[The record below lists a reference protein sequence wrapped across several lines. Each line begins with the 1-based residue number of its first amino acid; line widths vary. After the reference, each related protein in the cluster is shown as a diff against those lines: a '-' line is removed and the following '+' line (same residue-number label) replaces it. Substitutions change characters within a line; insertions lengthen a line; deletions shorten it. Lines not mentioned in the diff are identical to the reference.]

1 MHKRE
6 AYMSRTTI
14 DLDDKL
20 IEDLMQ
26 ATDAPSKKALIEDAL
41 REKLNRIRREELIS
55 MIGSGAMD
63 MTLEEL
69 KEWRR
74 MSMPRTF
81 DLE

>member
-1 MHKRE
+1 
-6 AYMSRTTI
+6 MSRTTI

-20 IEDLMQ
+20 IEDLME
-26 ATDAPSKKALIEDAL
+26 ATKAPTKKAAIEDAL
-41 REKLNRIRREELIS
+41 RDKLNRIRREELIA
-55 MIGSGAMD
+55 MIGSGAID

-81 DLE
+81 DVE

>member
-1 MHKRE
+1 
-6 AYMSRTTI
+6 MSRTTI